1 MRCQHCYADIREAT
15 IVVNDLEAELRVF
28 GEPTEVKQLT
38 WLTESTR
45 SPFCIRDLCISGVVH
60 EIKHTPMPTV

>member
-15 IVVNDLEAELRVF
+15 ITHADAEAFARDRHLDSIV
-28 GEPTEVKQLT
+28 TSA